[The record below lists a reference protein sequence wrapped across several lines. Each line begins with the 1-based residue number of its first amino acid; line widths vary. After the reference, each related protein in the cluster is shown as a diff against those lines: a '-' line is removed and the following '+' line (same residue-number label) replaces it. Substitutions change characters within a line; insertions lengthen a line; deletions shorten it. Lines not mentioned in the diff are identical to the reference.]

1 VIYVVFCPTARG
13 PCVGRANCRLW
24 IRGRIIYT
32 DSKLL
37 AAKLARFALEQD
49 YTKAPHGITEE
60 IRDTFWH
67 NQGISNIQHE
77 IIVDRYLR
85 EKVIEV
91 EKLAKKWVQSP
102 GFHATI
108 LSKNSDKTKES
119 SELNGQRC
127 KSPP

>member
-13 PCVGRANCRLW
+13 PCVGRAKCPLW
-24 IRGRIIYT
+24 IRGRILYT

-37 AAKLARFALEQD
+37 AAKLAHFVLDQD
-49 YTKAPHGITEE
+49 NTKASHGIPQE
-60 IRDTFWH
+60 IRDAFWH

-85 EKVIEV
+85 EKVVEV
-91 EKLAKKWVQSP
+91 EKMAKKWVQSP
-102 GFHATI
+102 GFQATF
-108 LSKNSDKTKES
+108 LAKNSGKTKES